1 MHNDQDTEQE
11 LLRRLVQGDHAAM
24 EQVYN
29 RHFRLVSKWITKT
42 GGNEDDAADICQESM
57 IVLYEKSRNGGFE
70 LTSKL
75 STYLFAIAR
84 NLWYKKLQGR
94 PAGMVKMDTGDELNI
109 EANYEDDIKA
119 HRERELHYHQLDR
132 ALDKIG
138 EPCASLLRS
147 FYFKNNSMQQIA
159 ADFGYTNADNAK
171 TQKYKCLAR
180 LKKLFYSTQVK

>member
-11 LLRRLVQGDHAAM
+11 LLRRLVQGDHTAM

-29 RHFRLVSKWITKT
+29 RHYRLVSKWITKT

-57 IVLYEKSRNGGFE
+57 IVLYEKSRSGGFE

-94 PAGMVKMDTGDELNI
+94 PAGMVKMDDGDELNI
-109 EANYEDDIKA
+109 VANYEDDIKA